1 MIHELKLKN
10 SLYSP
15 LFDATL
21 ESGMDNNKSHK
32 N

>member
-1 MIHELKLKN
+1 MKLEN

-15 LFDATL
+15 LFDDTL

-32 N
+32 S